1 MNDPILQL
9 RSALPYIR
17 RYQRAVF
24 VIKLGG
30 EMFTPEVLDRI
41 AEQVAVLYHVGI
53 LPVLVHGGGPQV
65 DSLIRERGGEIRK
78 VNGRRITDEASLEAL
93 IMVVA
98 GRLNMDLVSA
108 LSRHGLSAVGLT
120 GLDGSTVSAARR
132 PPVTL
137 VDQEDGQEKTV
148 DFGLVGD
155 VEAIDPGLIRH
166 MLDGG
171 YTPVLACVAGD
182 PDKSPLNVNA
192 DTFSMTLAVELG
204 AGKLI
209 YLVDVPGLLRDPGDP
224 SSLVSYADPSDID
237 EMIGAGGIKGGMLP
251 KVDAC
256 VKAVTGGVDR
266 AHMVH
271 GTRSDALLAEIF
283 TNRGSGT
290 MIVSRREGINE
301 TEL

>member
-53 LPVLVHGGGPQV
+53 RPVLVHGGGPQV
-65 DSLIRERGGEIRK
+65 DGLIRERGGEIRK

-98 GRLNMDLVSA
+98 GRLNIDLVSA

-137 VDQEDGQEKTV
+137 VDREDGQEKTV

-155 VEAIDPGLIRH
+155 VEAINPGLILH

-171 YTPVLACVAGD
+171 HTPVLACVAGD
-182 PDKSPLNVNA
+182 PGRSPLNVNA

-209 YLVDVPGLLRDPGDP
+209 YLVDVPGLLRNPGDP

-237 EMIGAGGIKGGMLP
+237 EMVGTGGIKGGMLP
-251 KVDAC
+251 KVEAC

-271 GTRSDALLAEIF
+271 GTRPDALLAEIF